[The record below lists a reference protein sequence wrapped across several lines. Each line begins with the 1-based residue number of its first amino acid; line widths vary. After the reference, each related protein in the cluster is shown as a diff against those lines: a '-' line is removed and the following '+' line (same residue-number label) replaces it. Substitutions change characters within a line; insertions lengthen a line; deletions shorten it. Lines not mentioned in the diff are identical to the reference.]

1 MSGSNW
7 RRAPWYAALAIVS
20 AAALATTGWSL
31 YAVGRHYDAP
41 KPIAGAAVA
50 VFDGAAYACLYLAS
64 EASRTGRSA
73 AGARLATLLMVG
85 VSAYLNVFHADLIHG
100 GPAAALLFAVPSLA
114 LLAVSELAW
123 AGPRAAARADRG
135 EQPYRLP
142 GFGGWAWLLAPR
154 RAGSA
159 VRSRAIEHIENGPRP
174 TVHPAPAAP
183 VKHTASEVLRRQFA
197 EMDPAEVIRIAHDA
211 HPDAAP
217 AELASLLIT
226 YGVIVDA
233 VQVALVLG
241 GARLGVTVERAD
253 AGDALD
259 DADDAPQV
267 GALPPPTKAAAIV
280 EAAADL
286 GPAARPADI
295 VDRVRRISR
304 LTVKDAYVRTV
315 LSREGKRSKSDRPE
329 GGSAADRS
337 GDGPMEG
344 GYA

>member
-1 MSGSNW
+1 MNRARW
-7 RRAPWYAALAIVS
+7 ARAPWYAALAIVS

-31 YAVGRHYDAP
+31 YAVGRHYSAP
-41 KPIAGAAVA
+41 ELIAGAAVA

-64 EASRTGRSA
+64 EASRAGRSA
-73 AGARLATLLMVG
+73 VGARLATLAMVG
-85 VSAYLNVFHADLIHG
+85 TSVYLNVFHADLIHG

-123 AGPRAAARADRG
+123 AGPRAAARAERG

-159 VRSRAIEHIENGPRP
+159 VRSRAIDHIENGPRP
-174 TVHPAPAAP
+174 GASRAPAESA
-183 VKHTASEVLRRQFA
+183 KHTASEVLRRRFA

-241 GARLGVTVERAD
+241 GVRPAVTVERAD
-253 AGDALD
+253 TGDAPA
-259 DADDAPQV
+259 DAGDAPQV
-267 GALPPPTKAAAIV
+267 GELPPPTKTQAII
-280 EAAADL
+280 EAAAVL

-295 VDRVRRISR
+295 VDRVQRINR
-304 LTVKDAYVRTV
+304 LTVDNNYVRTV
-315 LSREGKRSKSDRPE
+315 LSREGKRTRGDRQ
-329 GGSAADRS
+329 GG
-337 GDGPMEG
+337 GPMEG